1 MTDVPRVLTTRTA
14 SCPRFEQLIRR
25 SWETLMALTR
35 SLAVLVLAVL
45 ALVPWPSV
53 VDAQTRVKFALD
65 WQIQGP
71 QAPFITAKAAGA
83 FSARGLDVTIDRG
96 TGSQKTIEQVA
107 TGTYDM
113 GYGDINSMIEY
124 NVKNPQQPLIGVG
137 IVLNSP
143 PFALISLKRYGIQQP
158 KDLKGA
164 AIGAPAGDA
173 PRRLWPIF
181 AKNAGVAPDSVT
193 WTNMAPPL
201 REPALVKG
209 DVKAISGFY
218 FTGFLNLTENLKVP
232 EGDVVA
238 FKYSDY
244 GIDLYG
250 NAVVVRVDWLKAN
263 EDTVRRF
270 LAALNTGFKAVLKD
284 PQSAIGHIKAAE
296 PLSNEAT
303 ELKRLQLAI
312 SANLLNDEVRRNG
325 LLGIDQARM
334 QRAIEQVVVSF
345 ELGSKPTVA
354 EVFTGAYLPPAS
366 ERKLD

>member
-1 MTDVPRVLTTRTA
+1 MTFRT
-14 SCPRFEQLIRR
+14 FF
-25 SWETLMALTR
+25 THALVVTV
-35 SLAVLVLAVL
+35 SVGVLVLTLSPAE
-45 ALVPWPSV
+45 
-53 VDAQTRVKFALD
+53 AQTKVRFALD

-71 QAPFITAKAAGA
+71 QAPFISAKVLGA
-83 FSARGLDVTIDRG
+83 FSGAGLDVIIDRG

-107 TGTYDM
+107 TGTYDI

-124 NVKNPQQPLIGVG
+124 NVKNPGNPLVAVYM
-137 IVLNSP
+137 VLNTP
-143 PFALISLKRYGIQQP
+143 PFSLLSLKKYGVKGP
-158 KDLKGA
+158 KDLQGFS
-164 AIGAPAGDA
+164 IGAPAGDA

-181 AKNAGVAPDSVT
+181 AKNVGLAPDSVT

-232 EGDVVA
+232 EADVVA

-263 EDTVRRF
+263 QETLRKFV
-270 LAALNTGFKAVLKD
+270 AAVNTGMKFALKD
-284 PQSAIGHIKAAE
+284 PQGAIAHIKSAE
-296 PLSNEAT
+296 PLVNEAT

-312 SANLLNDEVRRNG
+312 SANMVNAEVKRDG
-325 LLGIDQARM
+325 LGGIDPTRM
-334 QRAIEQVVVSF
+334 QRAIGQVVQAF
-345 ELGSKPTVA
+345 ELTSTPTVA
-354 EVFTGAYLPPAS
+354 QVFDTSYLPPVAV
-366 ERKLD
+366 RKLQ

>member
-1 MTDVPRVLTTRTA
+1 MLTMRA
-14 SCPRFEQLIRR
+14 RLIAG
-25 SWETLMALTR
+25 L
-35 SLAVLVLAVL
+35 VVLAVGVGGVE
-45 ALVPWPSV
+45 AQ
-53 VDAQTRVKFALD
+53 AQTKVKFALD

-71 QAPFITAKAAGA
+71 QAPFITAKAMGA
-83 FSARGLDVTIDRG
+83 FTGQGLDVTIDRG

-124 NVKNPQQPLIGVG
+124 NVKNPQQPLIAVG
-137 IVLNSP
+137 IVLNAP
-143 PFALISLKRYGIQQP
+143 PFALLSLKRYGIQQP

-181 AKNAGVAPDSVT
+181 AKNAGVPADSVT

-218 FTGFLNLTENLKVP
+218 FTGFLNLTENLKIP

-270 LAALNTGFKAVLKD
+270 LVALTAGFKAALKD
-284 PQSAIGHIKAAE
+284 PKAAIAHVRAAE

-312 SANLLNDEVRRNG
+312 AANMVNDEVRRNG
-325 LLGIDQARM
+325 LLAIDPARM
-334 QRAIEQVVVSF
+334 QRAIEQVVVAF
-345 ELGSKPTVA
+345 ELPSKPTVA
-354 EVFTGAYLPPAS
+354 QVFTGAYLPPATD
-366 ERKLD
+366 RKVD

>member
-1 MTDVPRVLTTRTA
+1 MTTRFWLVA
-14 SCPRFEQLIRR
+14 VV
-25 SWETLMALTR
+25 TL
-35 SLAVLVLAVL
+35 LAVA
-45 ALVPWPSV
+45 PWPSQAT
-53 VDAQTRVKFALD
+53 AQTKVKFALD

-71 QAPFITAKAAGA
+71 QAPFITAKALGVFTAQ
-83 FSARGLDVTIDRG
+83 GLDVTIDRG

-124 NVKNPQQPLIGVG
+124 NVKHPQQPLIAVG
-137 IVLNSP
+137 IILNSP
-143 PFALISLKRYGIQQP
+143 PFSLLSLKRYGIREP

-181 AKNAGVAPDSVT
+181 ARNAGVPADSVS

-232 EGDVVA
+232 ESDVVA

-250 NAVVVRVDWLKAN
+250 NAVVVRADWLKAN

-270 LAALNTGFKAVLKD
+270 LAALNVGFKAARKD
-284 PQSAIGHIKAAE
+284 PRTAIAHIKAAE

-312 SANLLNDEVRRNG
+312 TANMVNDEVRKNG
-325 LLGIDQARM
+325 LLAIDPARM
-334 QRAIEQVVVSF
+334 QRAIDQVVVAF
-345 ELGSKPTVA
+345 ELGTKPTVA
-354 EVFTGAYLPPAS
+354 QVFTGAYLPPAS
-366 ERKLD
+366 DRRLD

>member
-1 MTDVPRVLTTRTA
+1 MLMTRVHVSA
-14 SCPRFEQLIRR
+14 CI
-25 SWETLMALTR
+25 
-35 SLAVLVLAVL
+35 VVGVLAVWC
-45 ALVPWPSV
+45 ANAH
-53 VDAQTRVKFALD
+53 AQTKVKFALD
-65 WQIQGP
+65 WQVQGP
-71 QAPFITAKAAGA
+71 QAPFISAKAIGA
-83 FSARGLDVTIDRG
+83 FAAQGLDVTIDRG
-96 TGSQKTIEQVA
+96 TGSQKTIEQVV
-107 TGTYDM
+107 TGTYDI

-124 NVKNPQQPLIGVG
+124 NAKNPQQPLIAVG

-143 PFALISLKRYGIQQP
+143 PFALLSLKRYGIQQP

-164 AIGAPAGDA
+164 SIGAPAGDA

-181 AKNAGVAPDSVT
+181 ARNVGIPADSVT

-218 FTGFLNLTENLKVP
+218 FTGFLNLTENLKIADA
-232 EGDVVA
+232 DVVA

-263 EDTVRRF
+263 ENTVRRF
-270 LAALNTGFKAVLKD
+270 MAALNTGFKATLKD
-284 PQSAIGHIKAAE
+284 PKASIAHVKAAE

-312 SANLLNDEVRRNG
+312 SANMVNDEVRRNG
-325 LLGIDQARM
+325 LLAIDPARM
-334 QRAIEQVVVSF
+334 QRAIDQVVVAF
-345 ELGSKPTVA
+345 ELETKPTVTQ
-354 EVFTGAYLPPAS
+354 VFTGAYLPPAA

>member
-1 MTDVPRVLTTRTA
+1 MLTLRA
-14 SCPRFEQLIRR
+14 RLIAG
-25 SWETLMALTR
+25 L
-35 SLAVLVLAVL
+35 VVLAVGVGSPE
-45 ALVPWPSV
+45 AQ
-53 VDAQTRVKFALD
+53 AQTKVKFALD

-71 QAPFITAKAAGA
+71 QAPFITAKAMGA
-83 FSARGLDVTIDRG
+83 FTGQGLDVTIDRG

-124 NVKNPQQPLIGVG
+124 NVKNPQQPLIAVG
-137 IVLNSP
+137 IVLNAP
-143 PFALISLKRYGIQQP
+143 PFALLSLKRYGIQQP

-181 AKNAGVAPDSVT
+181 AKNAGVPADSVT

-218 FTGFLNLTENLKVP
+218 FTGFLNLTENLKIP
-232 EGDVVA
+232 ESDVVA

-270 LAALNTGFKAVLKD
+270 LVALTAGFKAALKD
-284 PQSAIGHIKAAE
+284 PKGAIAHIRAAE

-312 SANLLNDEVRRNG
+312 AANMVNDEVRRNG
-325 LLGIDQARM
+325 LLAIDPARM
-334 QRAIEQVVVSF
+334 QRAIEQVVVAF
-345 ELGSKPTVA
+345 ELPGKPTVA
-354 EVFTGAYLPPAS
+354 QVFTGAYLPPAAD
-366 ERKLD
+366 RKLE

>member
-1 MTDVPRVLTTRTA
+1 MNVM
-14 SCPRFEQLIRR
+14 IRR
-25 SWETLMALTR
+25 FG
-35 SLAVLVLAVL
+35 LAVLSMLLMLAV
-45 ALVPWPSV
+45 WPSNAP
-53 VDAQTRVKFALD
+53 AQTKIKFALD

-71 QAPFITAKAAGA
+71 QAPFISAKAGGA
-83 FSARGLDVTIDRG
+83 FAAQGLDVTIDRG

-124 NVKNPQQPLIGVG
+124 NVKNPGTPLVAVG
-137 IVLNSP
+137 IILNSP
-143 PFALISLKRYGIQQP
+143 PFALLSLRQYGIKEP
-158 KDLKGA
+158 KDLKGVS
-164 AIGAPAGDA
+164 IGAPAGDA

-181 AKNAGVAPDSVT
+181 AKNVGVPVDGVT

-201 REPALVKG
+201 REPALLKG
-209 DVKAISGFY
+209 DVKVISGFY

-232 EGDVVA
+232 EADVVA

-263 EDTVRRF
+263 EATVRKF
-270 LAALNTGFKAVLKD
+270 LAALNVEFKAALKD
-284 PQSAIGHIKAAE
+284 PKTAITHIKAAE

-312 SANLLNDEVRRNG
+312 SANMVNDEVKRNG
-325 LLGIDQARM
+325 LLTIDPARM
-334 QRAIEQVVVSF
+334 QRAIDQVVVSF
-345 ELGSKPTVA
+345 ELAGKPTVA
-354 EVFTGAYLPPAS
+354 QVFNGAYLPPAAD
-366 ERKLD
+366 RKLD

>member
-1 MTDVPRVLTTRTA
+1 LLEQQPKEASMMTRIAGLVVLLLFALPPSLTTA
-14 SCPRFEQLIRR
+14 
-25 SWETLMALTR
+25 
-35 SLAVLVLAVL
+35 
-45 ALVPWPSV
+45 
-53 VDAQTRVKFALD
+53 DAQTKVRFALD

-71 QAPFITAKAAGA
+71 QAPFITAKALGA
-83 FSARGLDVTIDRG
+83 FTAQGLDVTIDRG

-107 TGTYDM
+107 TGTYDL

-124 NVKNPQQPLIGVG
+124 NVKNPQTPLIAVG
-137 IVLNSP
+137 MVLNSP
-143 PFALISLKRYGIQQP
+143 PFALLSLKRYGIREP

-164 AIGAPAGDA
+164 SIGAPAGDA

-181 AKNAGVAPDSVT
+181 ARNIGLPADSVT

-218 FTGFLNLTENLKVP
+218 FTGFLNLTENLKIP
-232 EGDVVA
+232 EADVVA
-238 FKYSDY
+238 FKYSEH

-270 LAALNTGFKAVLKD
+270 LAALNTGFKATLKD
-284 PQSAIGHIKAAE
+284 PKLAITHIKAAE
-296 PLSNEAT
+296 PLTNEST

-312 SANLLNDEVRRNG
+312 TANMINDEVRKNG
-325 LLGIDQARM
+325 LLAIDPARM
-334 QRAIEQVVVSF
+334 QRAIEQVVTSF
-345 ELGSKPTVA
+345 ELETKPTVA
-354 EVFTGAYLPPAS
+354 QVFNGAYLPAAS
-366 ERKLD
+366 ERKID

>member
-1 MTDVPRVLTTRTA
+1 MP
-14 SCPRFEQLIRR
+14 I
-25 SWETLMALTR
+25 
-35 SLAVLVLAVL
+35 LVLL
-45 ALVPWPSV
+45 AILLWAGDAS
-53 VDAQTRVKFALD
+53 AQTRVKFALD

-71 QAPFITAKAAGA
+71 QAPFITAKAMGA
-83 FSARGLDVTIDRG
+83 FAARGLDVTIDRG

-124 NVKNPQQPLIGVG
+124 NVKNPQHPLIAVG

-143 PFALISLKRYGIQQP
+143 PFALLSLKRNGIHEP
-158 KDLKGA
+158 KDLQGA
-164 AIGAPAGDA
+164 SIGAPAGDA

-181 AKNAGVAPDSVT
+181 ARNAGVPVDSVT

-232 EGDVVA
+232 EGEVVA
-238 FKYSDY
+238 FNYSDY

-250 NAVVVRVDWLKAN
+250 NAVVVRVDWLKTN

-270 LAALNTGFKAVLKD
+270 LAALATGFKATLKD
-284 PQSAIGHIKAAE
+284 PKAAIVHVKAAE

-312 SANLLNDEVRRNG
+312 SANMINNEVKRNG
-325 LLGIDQARM
+325 LLGIDPARM
-334 QRAIEQVVVSF
+334 QRAIDQVVAAF
-345 ELGSKPTVA
+345 ELGAKPTVA
-354 EVFTGAYLPPAS
+354 QVFTGAYLPPAS

>member
-1 MTDVPRVLTTRTA
+1 MPITR
-14 SCPRFEQLIRR
+14 
-25 SWETLMALTR
+25 LMA
-35 SLAVLVLAVL
+35 VAVL
-45 ALVPWPSV
+45 ALVPILSGSSTAA
-53 VDAQTRVKFALD
+53 AQTKVKFVLD

-71 QAPFITAKAAGA
+71 QAPFITAKATGA
-83 FSARGLDVTIDRG
+83 FTGQGLDVAIDRG

-124 NVKNPQQPLIGVG
+124 NAKNPQNPLIAVG
-137 IVLNSP
+137 IILNSP
-143 PFALISLKRYGIQQP
+143 PFSLLSLKRYGIQQP
-158 KDLKGA
+158 KDLKGV

-181 AKNAGVAPDSVT
+181 ARNAGVPADSVS

-232 EGDVVA
+232 ESEVVA
-238 FKYSDY
+238 FLYSDY

-250 NAVVVRVDWLKAN
+250 NAVIVRTDWLKAN
-263 EDTVRRF
+263 EGTARKF
-270 LAALNTGFKAVLKD
+270 LAALNTGFKATLKD
-284 PQSAIGHIKAAE
+284 PKAAIAHVKAAE

-312 SANLLNDEVRRNG
+312 RTNMINDEVKKNG
-325 LLGIDQARM
+325 LLGIDPARM
-334 QRAIEQVVVSF
+334 QRAIDQVVVSF

-354 EVFTGAYLPPAS
+354 QVFNGAYLPPAS
-366 ERKLD
+366 ERRLD

>member
-1 MTDVPRVLTTRTA
+1 MISHTTAAQGGLMKTRTVW
-14 SCPRFEQLIRR
+14 LV
-25 SWETLMALTR
+25 AL
-35 SLAVLVLAVL
+35 LLL
-45 ALVPWPSV
+45 ALPPWLSTAE
-53 VDAQTRVKFALD
+53 AQTKVRFALD

-71 QAPFITAKAAGA
+71 QAPFITAKALGA
-83 FSARGLDVTIDRG
+83 FATHGLDVTIDRG

-107 TGTYDM
+107 TGTYDL

-124 NVKNPQQPLIGVG
+124 NVKNPQTPLIAVG
-137 IVLNSP
+137 MVLNSP
-143 PFALISLKRYGIQQP
+143 PFALLSLKKYGIREP

-181 AKNAGVAPDSVT
+181 ARNVGLPADSVS

-218 FTGFLNLTENLKVP
+218 FTGFLNLTENLKIP
-232 EGDVVA
+232 EGEVVA

-250 NAVVVRVDWLKAN
+250 NAVLVRVDWLKAN

-270 LAALNTGFKAVLKD
+270 LAALNTGFKAALKD
-284 PQSAIGHIKAAE
+284 PKAAITHIKAAE

-312 SANLLNDEVRRNG
+312 SANMINDEVRRNG
-325 LLGIDQARM
+325 LLAIDPARM
-334 QRAIEQVVVSF
+334 QRAIDQVVVSF
-345 ELGSKPTVA
+345 ELPSKPTVA
-354 EVFTGAYLPPAS
+354 QVFNGAYLPPAS

>member
-1 MTDVPRVLTTRTA
+1 MKTA
-14 SCPRFEQLIRR
+14 RF
-25 SWETLMALTR
+25 
-35 SLAVLVLAVL
+35 SLAVIL
-45 ALVPWPSV
+45 ALLAWTS
-53 VDAQTRVKFALD
+53 DAAAQTKVKFVLD
-65 WQIQGP
+65 WQVQGP
-71 QAPFITAKAAGA
+71 QAPFITAKATGA
-83 FSARGLDVTIDRG
+83 FTAQGLDVTVDRG

-113 GYGDINSMIEY
+113 GYGDVNSMIEY
-124 NVKNPQQPLIGVG
+124 NVKNPQTPLIAVG
-137 IVLNSP
+137 IVLNAP
-143 PFALISLKRYGIQQP
+143 PFALLSLKRYGIREP

-181 AKNAGVAPDSVT
+181 AKNAGVPADSVT

-232 EGDVVA
+232 ESEVVA
-238 FKYSDY
+238 FNYSDY
-244 GIDLYG
+244 GLDLYG

-263 EDTVRRF
+263 EETVRRF
-270 LAALNTGFKAVLKD
+270 LAALATGFKATIKD
-284 PQSAIGHIKAAE
+284 PKAAIVHVKAAE

-312 SANLLNDEVRRNG
+312 SANMVNDEVKKNG
-325 LLGIDQARM
+325 LLAIDPARM
-334 QRAIEQVVVSF
+334 QRAIDQVVAAF

-354 EVFTGAYLPPAS
+354 QVFTGAYLPPAS

>member
-1 MTDVPRVLTTRTA
+1 MVLTR
-14 SCPRFEQLIRR
+14 I
-25 SWETLMALTR
+25 
-35 SLAVLVLAVL
+35 LAVPVL
-45 ALVPWPSV
+45 ALVALTSWPSPAG
-53 VDAQTRVKFALD
+53 AQTKVKFVLD

-71 QAPFITAKAAGA
+71 QAPFITAKAIGA
-83 FSARGLDVTIDRG
+83 FAARGLDVTIDRG

-107 TGTYDM
+107 TGTYDL
-113 GYGDINSMIEY
+113 GYGDVNSMIEY
-124 NVKNPQQPLIGVG
+124 NVKNPQTPLIAVG
-137 IVLNSP
+137 MVLNSP
-143 PFALISLKRYGIQQP
+143 PFALLSLKKYGVREP

-181 AKNAGVAPDSVT
+181 AKNVGLTADSVS

-232 EGDVVA
+232 ESDVVA

-250 NAVVVRVDWLKAN
+250 NAVLVRADWLKGN
-263 EDTVRRF
+263 EETVRRF
-270 LAALNTGFKAVLKD
+270 LAALTTGFKATLKD
-284 PQSAIGHIKAAE
+284 PQAAIAHVKAAE

-312 SANLLNDEVRRNG
+312 SANMVNDEVRKNG
-325 LLGIDQARM
+325 LLGIDPTRM
-334 QRAIEQVVVSF
+334 QRAIDQVVVSF
-345 ELGSKPTVA
+345 ELGATPTVA
-354 EVFTGAYLPPAS
+354 QVFTGAYLPPAS